1 MQVRHVDFQAGDS
14 DHTSFNQNGYMGI
27 YPFEDYQNYSPYIHS
42 ANDLIGPSVN
52 SFEMS
57 QRYTQMN
64 VACVATLAV
73 LDTESVSENEM
84 NAVTMFPNPAQ
95 NTLELTTEFAGDNEV
110 QIINSLGQIVK
121 EFSFETQITVD
132 VKDLNAGVYFVKII
146 GNNNNI
152 TKN

>member
-1 MQVRHVDFQAGDS
+1 
-14 DHTSFNQNGYMGI
+14 
-27 YPFEDYQNYSPYIHS
+27 
-42 ANDLIGPSVN
+42 
-52 SFEMS
+52 
-57 QRYTQMN
+57 MN

-95 NTLELTTEFAGDNEV
+95 NTLELTTEFAGNNEV

-132 VKDLNAGVYFVKII
+132 VEDLNAGIYFVKII
-146 GNNNNI
+146 GNSNNI
-152 TKN
+152 TKKLIIND